1 MIYAGFSAFILSILV
16 PEDNWKKNR
25 NDPQNNKYQKHV
37 TCSYG
42 YKIVCV
48 DDKFIKRFKSLLRK
62 NAVDNFISSMVE
74 ESKYYPVVIK
84 KTF

>member
-25 NDPQNNKYQKHV
+25 NDPHNNKYQKHV

-48 DDKFIKRFKSLLRK
+48 DDKFRKSFKSYLGEDT
-62 NAVDNFISSMVE
+62 AYNFINSMA
-74 ESKYYPVVIK
+74 K
-84 KTF
+84 